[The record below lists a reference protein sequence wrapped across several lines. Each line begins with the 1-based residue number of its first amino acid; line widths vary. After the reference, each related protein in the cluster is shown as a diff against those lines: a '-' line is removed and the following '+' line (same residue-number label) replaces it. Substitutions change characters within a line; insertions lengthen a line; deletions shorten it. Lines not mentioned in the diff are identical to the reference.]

1 MNILFKLTL
10 LFFCSILSLQGF
22 TQSSLQQQ
30 NKYDDVVYFYNA
42 AKIYGEILNIEDDT
56 VEFEMTSGEVVIIHK
71 GIIKK
76 IIKNFGHNA
85 KTILR
90 FPEKKS
96 NYVKEKFYKNKPY
109 QFKEKGIY
117 NNTYVDIMQGYYTD
131 IYYFQRAGSLTYYQN
146 WLVGIGIHHVTG
158 MQHKR
163 SFGTGMGLGFDS
175 YAVGYGRNFLS
186 VYGECRGYLLAK
198 RISPYYSVGL
208 GYGFSMHNKYSGITD
223 SKGGLFFNP
232 SLGYRFG
239 GSDNTNF
246 VMSLGYK
253 LQVGTFVEEYDNN
266 ETLTQTTIFNR
277 LSTTIGIL
285 F

>member
-10 LFFCSILSLQGF
+10 LYFCSILSLQGLA
-22 TQSSLQQQ
+22 QNNLQQHY
-30 NKYDDVVYFYNA
+30 KYDDVVYFYNA
-42 AKIYGEILNIEDDT
+42 AKIYGEILNIENDR
-56 VEFEMTSGEVVIIHK
+56 VQFEMVSGEIVYIHK

-76 IIKNFGHNA
+76 IIKNFDHNA
-85 KTILR
+85 RTILR
-90 FPEKKS
+90 FPEMKS
-96 NYVKEKFYKNKPY
+96 IYVKEKFTKPY
-109 QFKEKGIY
+109 RFKEKGIY
-117 NNTYVDIMQGYYTD
+117 NTTYIDIMQGYYTN
-131 IYYFQRAGSLTYYQN
+131 IYYFQRAGTLTYYQN
-146 WLVGIGIHHVTG
+146 WLTGVGIHHVIG
-158 MQHKR
+158 KKHKR

-175 YAVGYGRNFLS
+175 YAAGYGRNFLS

-208 GYGFSMHNKYSGITD
+208 GYGFGMRNKNNRIIE

-239 GSDNTNF
+239 GSDNANF

-253 LQVGTFVEEYDNN
+253 LQVGSFIQRYDNN
-266 ETLTQTTIFNR
+266 ETLTQTIIFNR